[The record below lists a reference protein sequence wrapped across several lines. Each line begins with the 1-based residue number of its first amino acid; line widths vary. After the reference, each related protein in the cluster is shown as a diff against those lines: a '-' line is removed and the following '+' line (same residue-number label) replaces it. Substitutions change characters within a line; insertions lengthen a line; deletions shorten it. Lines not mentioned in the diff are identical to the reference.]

1 MQNFPKINIFLIV
14 KLHVQEK
21 EPFFFYISQIITSWQ
36 QFIEM
41 FCTSIY
47 T

>member
-21 EPFFFYISQIITSWQ
+21 EPFFFLYFTNYN
-36 QFIEM
+36 FLAA
-41 FCTSIY
+41 IY
-47 T
+47 